1 MFAKKNS
8 LTIAVI
14 WLILLCTGVIWYF
27 SDTSTL
33 KKIHKKIGTFEEKL
47 ADSQSKVK
55 RLTEVET
62 LHKEISAKWQ
72 NRPKRIIT
80 AEEPSST
87 ISYLYK
93 IISDHNLNIYYD
105 FVLNDKKEVKKVTK
119 FNFTIKGEG
128 PYEDIYRMIWYLT
141 YEPIL
146 YKINS
151 LTLKKHDQ
159 NSDYLRFTMK
169 LRGFSVASA
178 PDSLEANSV
187 SNFRLTNFNR
197 TTRQHDIF
205 TPLITTTPKVVAKK
219 TPTVKPRP
227 KLPPR
232 LPGQIDVEKASLKAV
247 TSNSIFIS
255 QGKSGVKQL
264 KVGDTVY
271 LGKLVAIDQQKNQAI
286 FVIDKLGKRKKI
298 TLSLDERK

>member
-33 KKIHKKIGTFEEKL
+33 KKINKGIGTFEKKL

-55 RLTEVET
+55 RLTEVES
-62 LHKEISAKWQ
+62 LHKEINEKWQ

-80 AEEPSST
+80 ADEPSST

-105 FVLNDKKEVKKVTK
+105 FVLNDKKEVNKVTK

-151 LTLKKHDQ
+151 LTLKKHAL

-169 LRGFSVASA
+169 LQGFSVESE
-178 PDSLEANSV
+178 PDSLEDN

-197 TTRQHDIF
+197 TIRQHDIF
-205 TPLITTTPKVVAKK
+205 TPLIVTTPKTVAQK
-219 TPTVKPRP
+219 TTTVKTGP
-227 KLPPR
+227 KLPPK
-232 LPGQIDVEKASLKAV
+232 LPGQIDAEKASLKAV
-247 TSNSIFIS
+247 TSTSIFIS
-255 QGKSGVKQL
+255 EGKSGVKQL
-264 KVGDTVY
+264 KVGDKVY
-271 LGKLVAIDQQKNQAI
+271 LGKLVAIDQKNNLAV
-286 FVIDKLGKRKKI
+286 FVIEKLGKRKKI